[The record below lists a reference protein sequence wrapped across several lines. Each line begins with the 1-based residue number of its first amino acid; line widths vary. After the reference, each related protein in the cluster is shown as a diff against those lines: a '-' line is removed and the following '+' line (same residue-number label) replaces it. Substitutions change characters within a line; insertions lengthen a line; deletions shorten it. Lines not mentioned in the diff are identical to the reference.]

1 MILSVGYLSVYL
13 VQWLVQWTRRNMF
26 RRAISKVIAARGLSL
41 VVQRSPQGFDDL
53 LKSLDMNTASQESQ
67 CLLDP
72 NRKAVM
78 TTFMPQVEVN
88 LADWTSYYAMQKHY
102 HTEGGEE
109 NINVL
114 LEAVRPVD
122 RRSFLLHEFSVPEPQ
137 KIHAASHGTAVAW
150 RTGPPFGILM
160 RCSLEELVT
169 LCFAFCE
176 GGLTLDEELIVQRIV
191 SVKTCGSA
199 ADLVP
204 HIEESQL
211 PGEDITLEGVNSISQ
226 GDLNHSNLQSF
237 LKAQRDRLGET
248 VSDWSNESLASRN
261 SICSS
266 NLLDSTT
273 PTPYSESVVED
284 ESESGCGEEPCEFDS
299 QFLESVERV
308 KMMQGNV
315 KPPNIL
321 VYCGKKDTEKR
332 FAGIRTSLEQCINLE
347 RYVIYALNHD
357 QVKRDPWADNSA
369 LLIVSCDNLHDGVG
383 DAFLRYFESG
393 GIILSFG
400 SPFDAMFVA
409 RHEIQ
414 HQDGVGISKI
424 NFRTWKGVSVLCGNH
439 LYDPREVTGEKVTL
453 TVLGTDH
460 NERPVILDVKSQ
472 LSEAGHAI
480 MSQVLLNRDP
490 TEYASSDEQFALL
503 KQSNQDRCDILKEV
517 LQDLGVDTDT
527 SSVPVFTPCY
537 LLSNSES
544 TKAKFLENVQK
555 KVDKD
560 GKLVSSPVTLQFVKE
575 YTPNQETVTESLLP
589 VVTGKSTGQGVLQFF
604 NDDVYF
610 KNLTTTTLGNTLMV
624 IDVLPTTMPLFDKL
638 QFCVPSGVGLIA
650 IPGKQTRGKGRGG
663 NAWLSPVGCAMFS
676 LLVNV
681 PMDSPLGRHASY
693 LQHITSLAVVE
704 SVRSLPGYQ
713 DIELRLK
720 WPNDIYFSNK
730 MKLGGVVIKSTITDG
745 VLQANIG
752 CGFNVSNKNPTI
764 CINDLIERY
773 NSEKGSSL
781 GLCSKEQLVG
791 RTISIMEQLINQFQ
805 VDEGHQFL
813 QLYSQR
819 WLHSG
824 SRVRLED
831 RNVDVTIQGL
841 DEYGYLDVKADDGTR
856 HSVQPDGNSF
866 DMMRNLISMKT
877 R

>member
-1 MILSVGYLSVYL
+1 MILSLGYAGLYL

-26 RRAISKVIAARGLSL
+26 RRAISKVIGSQGLSL
-41 VVQRSPQGFDDL
+41 VVQRSPQGLEDL
-53 LKSLDMNTASQESQ
+53 LKSLNICTSTLETQ
-67 CLLDP
+67 CLLNP
-72 NRKAVM
+72 NRKAVISSL
-78 TTFMPQVEVN
+78 MPQVEVN
-88 LADWTSYYAMQKHY
+88 LSDWTSYYAMQKHY

-114 LEAVRPVD
+114 LEAVRPTD
-122 RRSFLLHEFSVPEPQ
+122 RSNFLQREFSVPEPQ
-137 KIHAASHGTAVAW
+137 KIHVASHGTALAW

-176 GGLTLDEELIVQRIV
+176 GALTLDEELLVQRIV

-204 HIEESQL
+204 QIEECQA
-211 PGEDITLEGVNSISQ
+211 GEDTVTEET
-226 GDLNHSNLQSF
+226 DLHQELNINNIQSVL

-248 VSDWSNESLASRN
+248 VSCDWSNESLASRT

-284 ESESGCGEEPCEFDS
+284 EAESGCGEELCEFDS

-308 KMMQGNV
+308 KMMSGNI

-321 VYCGKKDTEKR
+321 VYCGKKDTDKK
-332 FAGIRTSLEQCINLE
+332 FAAVKATLEQCINLE

-369 LLIVSCDNLHDGVG
+369 LLVVSCDSLHDGVG

-409 RHEIQ
+409 RHEIE
-414 HQDGVGISKI
+414 HQDHMGISKV
-424 NFRTWKGVSVLCGNH
+424 NFLTWKEVSVLCGNH
-439 LYDPREVTGEKVTL
+439 WYDPKEVTGEKVTL
-453 TVLGTDH
+453 TVLGTNH
-460 NERPVILDVKSQ
+460 NGRPVILDVKSQ
-472 LSEAGHAI
+472 AEEAGHAI

-490 TEYASSDEQFALL
+490 TEHSSSAEQFTLL
-503 KQSNQDRCDILKEV
+503 KQSNQDRCDMLKEL

-537 LLSNSES
+537 LLSNNES
-544 TKAKFLENVQK
+544 VKSKFLESVQTK
-555 KVDKD
+555 LNAD
-560 GKLVSSPVTLQFVKE
+560 GKLLSSTVTLQFMSE
-575 YTPNQETVTESLLP
+575 YSQSEGPVTESLLP
-589 VVTGKSTGQGVLQFF
+589 VVTGHSTGQGVLNFF

-610 KNLTTTTLGNTLMV
+610 KNLSSTTLGNTLMV

-638 QFCVPSGVGLIA
+638 QFCVPSGAGVIA

-676 LLVNV
+676 LLVSV

-713 DIELRLK
+713 DIDLRLK

-764 CINDLIERY
+764 CINDLIERH
-773 NSEKGSSL
+773 NNETGNTL
-781 GLCSKEQLVG
+781 DLCSKEQLVG
-791 RTISIMEQLINQFQ
+791 RTVSIIEHLINQFQ
-805 VDEGHQFL
+805 TEGESKFL
-813 QLYSQR
+813 QLYCQR

-824 SRVRLED
+824 SRVHLEEE
-831 RNVDVTIQGL
+831 NIDVTIQGL
-841 DEYGYLDVKADDGTR
+841 DEYGYLDVIADDGTR